1 MKREVIQ
8 NFLNLPGVAGVALID
23 DRSRPCFLGIDRTL
37 NTQQRDALA
46 QGIRQVLSTIPQDF
60 ESLEFQFTNHHL
72 YIYKLNHSII
82 MLVLAYSTLD
92 YTNYIKALHS
102 LKNGLETD
110 ITQGVATF
118 RLLASEI
125 TLSGQQFARK
135 LSKEDAQQTVSKPT
149 DVLKAANE
157 AGLPTS
163 RYPATPLASLIDQ
176 KNHRRLPEDTVLTTR
191 SVAMPS
197 QPDRTKVSS
206 PKMTPSTAEIANY
219 PPATPSL
226 AQPTLK
232 EFIAAVNILS
242 HFTTKYLGTA
252 VIANYWKT
260 CRPDNDWLKQFTV
273 DWAAKITITAT
284 SNCDVHQPINPEQLQ
299 LLRMWVHSFIER
311 CTVVIRDYP
320 QLLSQSTLTD
330 RQRSILL

>member
-8 NFLNLPGVAGVALID
+8 NFLNLPGVAGLALID
-23 DRSRPCFLGIDRTL
+23 DHSRPCFLGIDRTL

-60 ESLEFQFTNHHL
+60 ESLEFRFTNHHL

-102 LKNGLETD
+102 LKTGLEADT
-110 ITQGVATF
+110 TQGVATF

-125 TLSGQQFARK
+125 THSSQQFARK
-135 LSKEDAQQTVSKPT
+135 SGKEDAQQTVSMPT
-149 DVLKAANE
+149 DAFKVADGE
-157 AGLPTS
+157 RLPNG
-163 RYPATPLASLIDQ
+163 RYPATPLTSLTDR
-176 KNHRRLPEDTVLTTR
+176 NNNRRLPADTLITNQATVTLPLGQTG
-191 SVAMPS
+191 
-197 QPDRTKVSS
+197 VSS
-206 PKMTPSTAEIANY
+206 SKVTLPASQRSAQRS
-219 PPATPSL
+219 ATPSL

-242 HFTTKYLGTA
+242 QFTTKYLGTA
-252 VIANYWKT
+252 VITNYWKT
-260 CRPDNDWLKQFTV
+260 CRPDHDWLKQFTV
-273 DWAAKITITAT
+273 DRAAKISIAAMPT
-284 SNCDVHQPINPEQLQ
+284 CDVNQPISPEQLQ